1 MGIFRTCRR
10 IDSPRLM
17 SDFFTRTADP
27 CVILRFHSAVLYHR
41 RALICPPPPTMTSTS
56 VFCMQQFFEYFAVI
70 AFVAVYFLTR
80 DVFLATGVL
89 LVAITAQ
96 VAFYKLTNRPL
107 SNELKVTFWVSL
119 VLGGMTLVLRDET
132 FIQWKPSIVSWAIA
146 LGLIGAQL
154 FAKISLLK
162 KMMGAA
168 MTLEDSVW
176 SKLTYG
182 WAAGF
187 ALSGVINLWVVNNFS
202 MDAWV
207 TFKLFGLLG
216 LNLLYVV
223 IMVVY
228 LVSIGALK
236 DDGDAG
242 QAKAVSGTSSGTSA
256 NSDSP
261 S

>member
-1 MGIFRTCRR
+1 
-10 IDSPRLM
+10 
-17 SDFFTRTADP
+17 
-27 CVILRFHSAVLYHR
+27 
-41 RALICPPPPTMTSTS
+41 
-56 VFCMQQFFEYFAVI
+56 MQQFLEYFAVI
-70 AFVAVYFLTR
+70 AFVVVYFLTK

-96 VAFYKLTNRPL
+96 VAFYKLSKRPL

-119 VLGGMTLVLRDET
+119 ILGGLTLVLRDES

-146 LGLIGAQL
+146 VGLIGAQL
-154 FAKISLLK
+154 VAGVSLLK
-162 KMMGAA
+162 KMMGSA
-168 MTLEDSVW
+168 MTLEDNVW
-176 SKLTYG
+176 RTLTYG

-223 IMVVY
+223 IMVAY
-228 LVSIGALK
+228 LMSIGALK
-236 DDGDAG
+236 EDEEAL
-242 QAKAVSGTSSGTSA
+242 QVPEASA
-256 NSDSP
+256 NTSP
-261 S
+261 NNENQS

>member
-1 MGIFRTCRR
+1 
-10 IDSPRLM
+10 L
-17 SDFFTRTADP
+17 RTAAHDNP
-27 CVILRFHSAVLYHR
+27 NAGFY
-41 RALICPPPPTMTSTS
+41 
-56 VFCMQQFFEYFAVI
+56 MQQFLEYFAVI
-70 AFVAVYFLTR
+70 AFVAVYFLTK

-96 VAFYKLTNRPL
+96 VAFYKFTKRPL
-107 SNELKVTFWVSL
+107 SNELKVTFWISL
-119 VLGGMTLVLRDET
+119 ILGGMTLVLRDET

-154 FAKISLLK
+154 FAKLSLLK

-168 MTLEDSVW
+168 LTLEDSVW
-176 SKLTYG
+176 AKLTYG

-187 ALSGVINLWVVNNFS
+187 ALSGFINLWVVNNFS

-216 LNLLYVV
+216 LNLVYVV
-223 IMVVY
+223 VMVAY

-236 DDGDAG
+236 DDAAEQGSA
-242 QAKAVSGTSSGTSA
+242 APSTSSGTTA
-256 NSDSP
+256 NSDSQ

>member
-1 MGIFRTCRR
+1 
-10 IDSPRLM
+10 L
-17 SDFFTRTADP
+17 RTAAGDNP
-27 CVILRFHSAVLYHR
+27 NFGFY
-41 RALICPPPPTMTSTS
+41 
-56 VFCMQQFFEYFAVI
+56 MQQFLEYFAVI
-70 AFVAVYFLTR
+70 AFVAVYFLTK
-80 DVFLATGVL
+80 DVFLATAVL

-96 VAFYKLTNRPL
+96 VAFYKLTKRPL

-119 VLGGMTLVLRDET
+119 ILGGMTLVLRDET

-154 FAKISLLK
+154 FAKVSLLK

-168 MTLEDSVW
+168 MTLEDGVW
-176 SKLTYG
+176 AKLTYG
-182 WAAGF
+182 WAIGF
-187 ALSGVINLWVVNNFS
+187 ALSGFINLWVVNNFS

-216 LNLLYVV
+216 LNLLYVI
-223 IMVVY
+223 IMVAY

-236 DDGDAG
+236 DDPED
-242 QAKAVSGTSSGTSA
+242 QAPAASNPSSSTAA
-256 NSDSP
+256 NSDNP

>member
-1 MGIFRTCRR
+1 MSQAHWQIIATS
-10 IDSPRLM
+10 DSYNLG
-17 SDFFTRTADP
+17 
-27 CVILRFHSAVLYHR
+27 YH
-41 RALICPPPPTMTSTS
+41 
-56 VFCMQQFFEYFAVI
+56 MQQFLEYFAVI
-70 AFVAVYFLTR
+70 AFVAVYFLTK
-80 DVFLATGVL
+80 DVFLATAVL

-96 VAFYKLTNRPL
+96 VAFYKVTKRPL

-146 LGLIGAQL
+146 LGLAGAQL
-154 FAKISLLK
+154 FARLSLLK

-168 MTLEDSVW
+168 MDLDDLIW
-176 SKLTYG
+176 RNLTYG

-187 ALSGVINLWVVNNFS
+187 GLSGAINLWVVNNFS

-216 LNLLYVV
+216 LNLLYVL
-223 IMVVY
+223 IMVAY

-236 DDGDAG
+236 ETAEAE
-242 QAKAVSGTSSGTSA
+242 QASGSTA
-256 NSDSP
+256 NSGSNSDP
-261 S
+261 AR